1 MYVGMEG
8 WERDRW
14 KNLEVVERTER
25 LNGRGEDEAIEV
37 WWKRRKSQIGF
48 FFSFPFTQG
57 YLVEYYTQT
66 QFTSQKVMQPLWSKS
81 LEPSLLGVRMYASTL
96 LLLV

>member
-14 KNLEVVERTER
+14 KNREVVERRER

-48 FFSFPFTQG
+48 FLFPFHSRLLGWILYPDPVHIRKT
-57 YLVEYYTQT
+57 
-66 QFTSQKVMQPLWSKS
+66 VMQPSWSKS
-81 LEPSLLGVRMYASTL
+81 LEPSLLGVRMYTSTL